1 MEKKFADPLRNSITY
16 LAENFALEIYCQSAL
31 NFRHAAMLRAR
42 MSRGSPL
49 ML

>member
-1 MEKKFADPLRNSITY
+1 LRNAFTW
-16 LAENFALEIYCQSAL
+16 LAENFALEFSGQSAL
-31 NFRHAAMLRAR
+31 NVRHAAMLRAR